1 MVAMSSGS
9 SADQFPLPISRHQNK
24 LLWQFRKRAHPGI
37 KQNNIQDE
45 NDQLDLEDGND
56 LLQLILDIKNLAE

>member
-1 MVAMSSGS
+1 MSSGS
-9 SADQFPLPISRHQNK
+9 SADQVPLPISRRQNK
-24 LLWQFRKRAHPGI
+24 LLRQFRKRAHTGI
-37 KQNNIQDE
+37 EQNNIQDE

>member
-24 LLWQFRKRAHPGI
+24 WFRQFRKRAHTGI
-37 KQNNIQDE
+37 EQNNIQDE
-45 NDQLDLEDGND
+45 NDQLGLEDGND
-56 LLQLILDIKNLAE
+56 LLHLIVDIK